1 MFLYIENQDLHK
13 FSIPMAKIAVRN
25 ILESLLKKEV
35 VHDIENDLIIII
47 GKGKGSIDGKTKL
60 LNPVKALLQDEFD
73 MIVHTEKTNIGR
85 LRIETIDLKNFV
97 SRKSWQ

>member
-1 MFLYIENQDLHK
+1 
-13 FSIPMAKIAVRN
+13 MAKIAVRN

-60 LNPVKALLQDEFD
+60 LNPIKALLQDEFD